1 MHRCACRA
9 WLARAHGVLGQVR
22 SSETGRAGPF
32 LTGMRIFEEF
42 LARSSMIPARK
53 LLTACGLERSGS
65 HRQQELM
72 QLQVRKIMP
81 LLGRCR
87 EREAEGDAESPHSP
101 VRSAGTCSKEMETN
115 GKFTVLSLWKIAYPL
130 LENIC

>member
-1 MHRCACRA
+1 
-9 WLARAHGVLGQVR
+9 
-22 SSETGRAGPF
+22 
-32 LTGMRIFEEF
+32 
-42 LARSSMIPARK
+42 MIPARK